1 MTQPFPV
8 PTSPLAPR
16 GVHIP
21 APSRDEPRTRP
32 RMIFW
37 DRIKV
42 LVLLSL
48 IIVMSAAF
56 RQARVPIMGWGEAFS
71 EQLRAK
77 WWVLGLM
84 GLEAVRQLHYVI
96 SEHSAAWNLF
106 WQDKVF
112 GGWERMMSKLN
123 PWSRYRIQRSVK
135 LVAFIGIAGL
145 IASYM
150 WNTSFVEA
158 LVTAPTRVW
167 DTLFT
172 PMTGGLPLFW
182 LILLYSFMGVFQ
194 LVIFFGIFF
203 IGGIETYKPG
213 EIKTRFTDV
222 WGQDPVLERVRET
235 VDFLER
241 PAEIE
246 AKGGYVPSGIL
257 LWGPPG
263 TGKTLMAEAVAGETG
278 KPYVFVDPSAFIQT
292 FMGVAPMKIKYMYR
306 KVRKLA
312 LRNGGVVVFFDEAD
326 ALGNRGTAGGG
337 FDEQASASW
346 KAEHRCNA
354 CTYVDERTNS
364 VLWDE
369 HRAAFAGAPGHEP
382 APTSRR
388 NLRGIIMGGGGGGGG
403 MGALQA
409 LLTEMSG
416 LNKPRGFFSRRL
428 RSFMGMKRKPPPK
441 YRILHIM
448 ATNRPDTL
456 DAALLRPGRIDRKYK
471 VGYPHVEGR
480 KRTFQGYFDKIR
492 HELTDEQMERLALVT
507 PYYTGAMVKDIVN
520 ESVIVALREDREIVT
535 WSDVLRAKMLKR
547 YGEADDWK
555 YTELERHQVA
565 VHEACHAVAM
575 YLLRKRHIID
585 VATIERRG
593 DVGGF
598 VNDIPVEERFGE
610 WRSEIEID
618 VMTFLASLAG
628 ERLFFGGDNSAGV
641 TGDLRSATAMVTRML
656 AFHGM
661 GRTIGS
667 RLVTIPEMTGVSSRP
682 SDGVDR
688 QFLETEL
695 GRDVEAKLQE
705 LLDRVHDLLDQN
717 RWFVCAIA
725 HALEA
730 NLTITGEDVDAI
742 YRGVRGPTVDG
753 AVYRTDWFLQ
763 EYGSYL
769 TAANEAHCNHSPL
782 ALPLPRVHVQPLY
795 QDPYAAFRGGVATAP
810 PQPGGYPP
818 QPGGYPGGNP
828 GYPSYPQS
836 TAGAPSPGG
845 QGAPAGAGTPG
856 AGYDPWASFS

>member
-1 MTQPFPV
+1 MTQPV
-8 PTSPLAPR
+8 PAPQTPLTPHA
-16 GVHIP
+16 VHIP
-21 APSRDEPRTRP
+21 PPPRDLEPRTRP
-32 RMIFW
+32 PMVFW
-37 DRIKV
+37 DRAKVLIILGTV
-42 LVLLSL
+42 LVLL
-48 IIVMSAAF
+48 AAF
-56 RQARVPIMGWGEAFS
+56 RQARVPIMSWREAFD

-77 WWVLGLM
+77 WWIVGLM
-84 GLEAVRQLHYVI
+84 GLEALRQLHYVI
-96 SEHSAAWNLF
+96 SEHSSAWHLF

-112 GGWERMMSKLN
+112 GGWERRMSKLN
-123 PWSRYRIQRSVK
+123 PWNRYRCQRAFK
-135 LVAFIGIAGL
+135 LVTFITVAGL
-145 IASYM
+145 FASYA

-158 LVTAPTRVW
+158 IVTAPARMW

-182 LILLYSFMGVFQ
+182 LMLLYSFMGVFQ
-194 LVIFFGIFF
+194 LIIFFGIFF
-203 IGGIETYKPG
+203 VGGIETYKPG

-222 WGQDPVLERVRET
+222 WGQDPVLNRVRET

-292 FMGVAPMKIKYMYR
+292 FMGVAPMKIKWMYR

-326 ALGNRGTAGGG
+326 ALGNRGTTGG
-337 FDEQASASW
+337 FDEQQAKNAW
-346 KAEHRCNA
+346 NDAHRCNA
-354 CTYVDERTNS
+354 SCYVDQRTNS
-364 VLWDE
+364 VLWHE
-369 HRAAFAGAPGHEP
+369 HRAAFTAKADPEP
-382 APTSRR
+382 RQKR
-388 NLRGIIMGGGGGGGG
+388 RGIIVTGGGGGG

-416 LNKPRGFFSRRL
+416 LNKPRGFFSRRI
-428 RSFMGMKRKPPPK
+428 RSFLGMKRKLPPK

-471 VGYPHVEGR
+471 VGYPHAEGR

-492 HELTDEQMERLALVT
+492 HDLTDEQVERLALVT

-520 ESVIVALREDREIVT
+520 EAVIVALRDHRDVVT

-565 VHEACHAVAM
+565 IHEACHAVAM

-593 DVGGF
+593 DIGGF

-628 ERLFFGGDNSAGV
+628 ERLFFNGDNSAGV

-667 RLVTIPEMTGVSSRP
+667 RLVTIPEMTGASSRP
-682 SDGVDR
+682 SDGMDR
-688 QFLETEL
+688 QFLESEI
-695 GRDVEAKLQE
+695 GRDVEAKLQD
-705 LLDRVHDLLDQN
+705 LLDQVHSLLDQN

-725 HALEA
+725 HALESH
-730 NLTITGEDVDAI
+730 LTITGEDIDAI
-742 YRGVRGPTVDG
+742 YRGIRGPTVDG
-753 AVYRTDWFLQ
+753 AVYRTDWFLR

-769 TAANEAHCNHSPL
+769 TAAHEAHQGHVPL
-782 ALPLPRVHVQPLY
+782 VLPLPRPATTAASYL
-795 QDPYAAFRGGVATAP
+795 DPYDPYGALRRGGVAVAQEAP
-810 PQPGGYPP
+810 PQQAPPPNGHPPQGGNGYPP
-818 QPGGYPGGNP
+818 QAPPGGNGGYP
-828 GYPSYPQS
+828 Q
-836 TAGAPSPGG
+836 APPGG
-845 QGAPAGAGTPG
+845 HPPQGHG
-856 AGYDPWASFS
+856 

>member
-1 MTQPFPV
+1 MSQPMPSSLR
-8 PTSPLAPR
+8 PNA
-16 GVHIP
+16 VHIP
-21 APSRDEPRTRP
+21 APEQDREPSTRP
-32 RMIFW
+32 PMILW
-37 DRIKV
+37 DRVKV
-42 LVLLSL
+42 LVILASL
-48 IIVMSAAF
+48 IALMAAF
-56 RQARVPIMGWGEAFS
+56 RQARVPIMSWEEAFS

-77 WWVLGLM
+77 WWIVGLM
-84 GLEAVRQLHYVI
+84 ALEALRQLHYVV
-96 SEHSAAWNLF
+96 SEHSASWHHF
-106 WQDKVF
+106 WQEKVF
-112 GGWERMMSKLN
+112 GGWERRMSRLN
-123 PWSRYRIQRSVK
+123 PWSRYRLQRIVKTVIVISV
-135 LVAFIGIAGL
+135 VGL
-145 IASYM
+145 FASYA

-158 LVTAPTRVW
+158 LVTAPSRAF
-167 DTLFT
+167 DTLFQ
-172 PMTGGLPLFW
+172 PMVGGLPLFW
-182 LILLYSFMGVFQ
+182 LMLLYSFMGVFQ
-194 LVIFFGIFF
+194 LIIFFGIFF

-213 EIKTRFTDV
+213 EIKTRFSDV
-222 WGQDPVLERVRET
+222 WGQDPVLHRVKET

-292 FMGVAPMKIKYMYR
+292 FLGVAPMKIKWMYR

-326 ALGNRGTAGGG
+326 ALGNRGSTGGYDG
-337 FDEQASASW
+337 DPSRSW
-346 KAEHRCNA
+346 SRSHTCNA
-354 CTYVDERTNS
+354 PCYVDERTNAA
-364 VLWDE
+364 LWQD
-369 HRAAFAGAPGHEP
+369 HRASLAAAAAPEP
-382 APTSRR
+382 RPKR
-388 NLRGIIMGGGGGGGG
+388 RGIIMTGGGGAGG

-428 RSFMGMKRKPPPK
+428 RAFLGMKRKLPPK

-471 VGYPHVEGR
+471 VGYPHVDGR

-492 HELTDEQMERLALVT
+492 HDLTDEQVERLALVT

-520 ESVIVALREDREIVT
+520 ESVIVALREDRDVVT
-535 WSDVLRAKMLKR
+535 WPDVLRAKMLKR

-565 VHEACHAVAM
+565 IHEACHAVAM
-575 YLLRKRHIID
+575 YLLRKRHVID

-598 VNDIPVEERFGE
+598 VNDIPMEERFGE

-628 ERLFFGGDNSAGV
+628 ERLFFAGDNSAGV

-661 GRTIGS
+661 GRTVGS
-667 RLVTIPEMTGVSSRP
+667 RLVTIPEMTGASSRP
-682 SDGVDR
+682 SDGTDR
-688 QFLETEL
+688 QFLENEL

-705 LLDRVHDLLDQN
+705 LLGRVHDLLDQN

-730 NLTITGEDVDAI
+730 HLTITGEDIDAI
-742 YRGVRGPTVDG
+742 YRGIRGPTVDG
-753 AVYRTDWFLQ
+753 AVYRTDWFLR
-763 EYGSYL
+763 EYGNYL
-769 TAANEAHCNHSPL
+769 TAAHDAHHSHLPL
-782 ALPLPRVHVQPLY
+782 DQPLPRPLPPPSPNVDPH
-795 QDPYAAFRGGVATAP
+795 DPYAALRGGVAVAQDAP
-810 PQPGGYPP
+810 PQAPSAGGGTNGHPPTPGRGYPD
-818 QPGGYPGGNP
+818 YPGGN
-828 GYPSYPQS
+828 
-836 TAGAPSPGG
+836 GAH
-845 QGAPAGAGTPG
+845 
-856 AGYDPWASFS
+856 